1 LVLIRESEQLSALLR
16 QWSGG
21 DKAALDGLVQP
32 LYTGLNRLA
41 RRELAAYHSSSI
53 TPGTLVHE
61 AYLRLRRSA
70 PAQCRD
76 EAHFYAMAARLMR
89 FILVDHLRAQSAA
102 KRKADAVTLTEP
114 ADPSGSPLG
123 ACLAILDVNDAL
135 DALATLD
142 VQKARIVELR
152 FFAGLSLE
160 ETAVVAGISVA
171 TVKRQWAFSRAWMR
185 KWLTERVA

>member
-1 LVLIRESEQLSALLR
+1 
-16 QWSGG
+16 
-21 DKAALDGLVQP
+21 
-32 LYTGLNRLA
+32 
-41 RRELAAYHSSSI
+41 
-53 TPGTLVHE
+53 
-61 AYLRLRRSA
+61 
-70 PAQCRD
+70 
-76 EAHFYAMAARLMR
+76 MAARLMR